1 MQLAI
6 VLSLAA
12 CFCTATA
19 SVCQRL
25 GARNLDRSA
34 AKAGGFDPWLVFRL
48 ARQPAWLLGLTCM
61 IAGFVLQVGALR
73 FGPLVLVQPILA
85 IELLFVFGYLALL
98 PAARRSGPRVRARD
112 WLAVAVMCAGIS
124 LFLRAAAPSGGRDHA
139 PAGLWWLAAAW
150 LTSGFLRAFV
160 VLGRKPTEAKLVQ
173 DLLAALIYLA
183 AMFAIVANVLDL
195 PIKGLLATSGALA
208 IVIGLALQSSL
219 GDVFSGIV
227 LNLERPY
234 HVGDWIILDAELQG
248 TVIETNWR
256 ATHVLTSSGDIA
268 VIPNSAV
275 ARSKLI
281 NCSAPTKVHGVTTR
295 IRLESALMPAAGC
308 ELMREVLLGST
319 HILRTPPPTVTI
331 KDLSAD
337 MIDFE
342 LGFSVAEIGVVDD
355 ARNEVF
361 DRVHR
366 AATAAGIRFA
376 SRLAPLNANSA
387 TDATESATPAR
398 LIAGISLFS
407 TLTESEKAALAGQ
420 MLRKD
425 YKSGA
430 VIVPNGTV
438 MQALNIISDGVL
450 VATEEQNG
458 RRFERMRLT
467 PGIYFGETGLLT
479 GQPLTGEIPALTKAV
494 IYEISKDAL
503 LPLLKARPGMAE
515 ELSELLASRQ
525 LARRIVLD
533 QLHTNETHQDGLA
546 SRMAANIRRIFSLH

>member
-1 MQLAI
+1 MQTF
-6 VLSLAA
+6 LAA
-12 CFCTATA
+12 GLGTTVNTLLA
-19 SVCQRL
+19 SVALIAIGLL
-25 GARNLDRSA
+25 GARHCR
-34 AKAGGFDPWLVFRL
+34 AGRPLLYFFIQFLVFASLTFLML
-48 ARQPAWLLGLTCM
+48 ASDIVPYR
-61 IAGFVLQVGALR
+61 
-73 FGPLVLVQPILA
+73 
-85 IELLFVFGYLALL
+85 
-98 PAARRSGPRVRARD
+98 PAAPGWSAPERLLVG
-112 WLAVAVMCAGIS
+112 
-124 LFLRAAAPSGGRDHA
+124 FLEIF
-139 PAGLWWLAAAW
+139 WWLAAAW

-195 PIKGLLATSGALA
+195 PVKGLLATSGALA

-234 HVGDWIILDAELQG
+234 RVGDWMILDGELQG

-256 ATHVLTSSGDIA
+256 ATHILTSSGDIA
-268 VIPNSAV
+268 VIPNSVV

-319 HILRTPPPTVTI
+319 HILRTPQPTVTI

-342 LGFSVAEIGVVDD
+342 LGFSVADIGVVDD
-355 ARNEVF
+355 AKNEVF
-361 DRVHR
+361 DRAYR

-387 TDATESATPAR
+387 PDATESATPAR

-407 TLTESEKAALAGQ
+407 TLTTSEKAALAVK
-420 MLRKD
+420 MIRKD
-425 YKSGA
+425 YKSGE

-438 MQALNIISDGVL
+438 VQALNIISDGVL
-450 VATEEQNG
+450 VATEEQSG

-479 GQPLTGEIPALTKAV
+479 GQPLTGEITALTKAV

-525 LARRIVLD
+525 LARRTVLD
-533 QLHTNETHQDGLA
+533 QLRANEAHQDGLA
-546 SRMAANIRRIFSLH
+546 SRVAANIRRIFSLH

>member
-1 MQLAI
+1 MQTF
-6 VLSLAA
+6 LAA
-12 CFCTATA
+12 GLGTTVNTLLA
-19 SVCQRL
+19 SAVLIAVGLL
-25 GARNLDRSA
+25 GARHCRPGRPLMY
-34 AKAGGFDPWLVFRL
+34 FFIQFLVFASL
-48 ARQPAWLLGLTCM
+48 TFLMFARDIVPY
-61 IAGFVLQVGALR
+61 R
-73 FGPLVLVQPILA
+73 
-85 IELLFVFGYLALL
+85 
-98 PAARRSGPRVRARD
+98 PAAPGWS
-112 WLAVAVMCAGIS
+112 VAERLLVG
-124 LFLRAAAPSGGRDHA
+124 FLEI
-139 PAGLWWLAAAW
+139 LWWFAAAW

-319 HILRTPPPTVTI
+319 HILRTPQPTVTI

-342 LGFSVAEIGVVDD
+342 LGFSVADIGVGDD

-361 DRVHR
+361 DRVYR

-407 TLTESEKAALAGQ
+407 TLTESEKATLAVQ
-420 MLRKD
+420 MIRKD
-425 YKSGA
+425 YKAGE

-438 MQALNIISDGVL
+438 VQALNIISDGVL

-479 GQPLTGEIPALTKAV
+479 GQPLTGEITALTKAV

-546 SRMAANIRRIFSLH
+546 SRVAANIRRIFSLH

>member
-1 MQLAI
+1 MQAF
-6 VLSLAA
+6 LAA
-12 CFCTATA
+12 GLGTTVNTLLA
-19 SVCQRL
+19 SVALIAVGLL
-25 GARNLDRSA
+25 GARHCR
-34 AKAGGFDPWLVFRL
+34 AGRPLQYFFIQFLVFASLTFLML
-48 ARQPAWLLGLTCM
+48 ARDIVPY
-61 IAGFVLQVGALR
+61 R
-73 FGPLVLVQPILA
+73 
-85 IELLFVFGYLALL
+85 
-98 PAARRSGPRVRARD
+98 PAAPGWSAPERLLVG
-112 WLAVAVMCAGIS
+112 
-124 LFLRAAAPSGGRDHA
+124 FLEI
-139 PAGLWWLAAAW
+139 LWWLAAAW

-195 PIKGLLATSGALA
+195 PVKGLLATSGALA

-234 HVGDWIILDAELQG
+234 HVGDWIILDGELQG

-256 ATHVLTSSGDIA
+256 ATHILTSSGDIA
-268 VIPNSAV
+268 VIPNSIV

-281 NCSAPTKVHGVTTR
+281 NCSAPTKVHGATTR

-319 HILRTPPPTVTI
+319 HILRTPQPTVTI

-342 LGFSVAEIGVVDD
+342 LGFSVADIGVVDD
-355 ARNEVF
+355 AKNEVF
-361 DRVHR
+361 DRVYR

-376 SRLAPLNANSA
+376 SRLAPLNVNAVP
-387 TDATESATPAR
+387 DATESATPAR

-407 TLTESEKAALAGQ
+407 TLTESEKAALAAQ
-420 MLRKD
+420 MIRKD
-425 YKSGA
+425 YKSGD
-430 VIVPNGTV
+430 VIAQNGTV
-438 MQALNIISDGVL
+438 VHALNIISEGVL

-458 RRFERMRLT
+458 RRFERLRLT

-479 GQPLTGEIPALTKAV
+479 GQALNGEITALTKAV

-503 LPLLKARPGMAE
+503 RPLMKARPAMTE

-525 LARRIVLD
+525 LARRTVLD
-533 QLHTNETHQDGLA
+533 QLHTNDSHQEGLA
-546 SRMAANIRRIFSLH
+546 SRVAANIRRLFSLH